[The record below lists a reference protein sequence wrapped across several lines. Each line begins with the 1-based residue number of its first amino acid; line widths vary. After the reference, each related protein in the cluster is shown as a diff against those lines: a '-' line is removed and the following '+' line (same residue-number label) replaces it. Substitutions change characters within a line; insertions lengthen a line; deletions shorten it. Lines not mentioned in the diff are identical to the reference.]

1 MRRPP
6 RRLFDRVIDSEMWV
20 GIVWVGFVMAAVT
33 LLALDLRLPGGLV
46 GGGAPGSVV
55 EARTMAFTTLV
66 LAQLFNCFNARSDR
80 TSAFHNLFVN
90 PLLWAAIALSLVLQ
104 ITVVHVPLLNEAFDT
119 APLGA
124 DDWAVCVWLASVVLW
139 AAEGKKLL
147 QRRWLRGRPGSLG

>member
-124 DDWAVCVWLASVVLW
+124 DDWAVCAGLASVVLW